1 MPRDYDEEENEY
13 QEGEEE
19 EQPEEEPEESEDA
32 PEEDQEERD
41 AGEGQEDF
49 WSYSTCSGNKKA
61 VFIGINYTNGSAPLN
76 GCHNDVSNLHTF
88 VTENWGYADA
98 EIKILL
104 DDDENEETQ
113 PTRENIIAALNWLVE
128 GASQNDALFLHYS
141 GHGGNQEDTDGDEQD
156 GTDETICPIDYEENG
171 QIVDDE
177 LHEILVKPL
186 PRGCRL
192 TVIFDCCHSGSGL
205 DLPYTY
211 GTDGVIKVASGFG
224 QSMAAIKAAM
234 QAHNDGDSGALAL
247 AARHLSI
254 AASGEADAAHE
265 LTKATRTSPADVVFL
280 SGCKDIQTSAD
291 ATIGGEATGALSHA
305 FVKTLTENSEQSY
318 KELLNNIREILQGEY
333 SQKPQLS
340 SSHPIDTSLTFII

>member
-13 QEGEEE
+13 PEEEQE
-19 EQPEEEPEESEDA
+19 EQPEEETEEA
-32 PEEDQEERD
+32 PEEEQEERD
-41 AGEGQEDF
+41 GEGEEEGES

-61 VFIGINYTNGSAPLN
+61 VFIGINYANSSAPLN
-76 GCHNDVSNLHTF
+76 GCHNDVDNLHTF
-88 VTENWGYADA
+88 VTENWGYSDA

-104 DDDENEETQ
+104 DNDEDEETQ
-113 PTRENIIAALNWLVE
+113 PTGENIRAALIWLVE

-141 GHGGNQEDTDGDEQD
+141 GHGGNQEDTDGDEHD

-211 GTDGVIKVASGFG
+211 GTDGLVKVSSSLGH
-224 QSMAAIKAAM
+224 SKEAIEAAM
-234 QAHNDGDSGALAL
+234 QAHSEGNDDALAL
-247 AARHLSI
+247 AARHLSL
-254 AASGEADAAHE
+254 AATGQADAAHE
-265 LTKATRTSPADVVFL
+265 LTKATKTSPADVIFL

-305 FVKTLTENSEQSY
+305 LVKTLTENSEQSY
-318 KELLNNIREILQGEY
+318 TDLLNNIRQILEGEY
-333 SQKPQLS
+333 SQIPQLS
-340 SSHPIDTSLTFII
+340 SSHPMDTSLTFII